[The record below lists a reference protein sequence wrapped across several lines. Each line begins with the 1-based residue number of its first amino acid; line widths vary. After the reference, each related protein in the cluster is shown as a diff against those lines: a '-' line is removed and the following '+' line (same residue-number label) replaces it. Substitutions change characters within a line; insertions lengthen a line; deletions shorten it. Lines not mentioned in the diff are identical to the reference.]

1 MMKRSKRLQV
11 VLDLAERKRKQAEQ
25 LLGQTQ
31 SRVQQG
37 EATLVQ
43 LQDYY
48 SDYANSF
55 YSAGSEGVT
64 PGQLQTHQAFM
75 QKLRVAVE
83 QQRNALLM
91 DRAQLEK
98 VKEHWQA
105 AYQHYKSVDTLVE
118 KLKREELL
126 KEEKQ
131 QQKELDE
138 RSQLIRP
145 PFI

>member
-1 MMKRSKRLQV
+1 MKRSKRLQV
-11 VLDLAERKRKQAEQ
+11 VSDLAERKRKQAEQ
-25 LLGQTQ
+25 LLGQAQ

-55 YSAGSEGVT
+55 YTAGSAGVT
-64 PGQLQTHQAFM
+64 PGQLHTHQAFM
-75 QKLRVAVE
+75 QKLRAAVE
-83 QQRNALLM
+83 QQKNALLM
-91 DRAQLEK
+91 DKAQLEK
-98 VKEHWQA
+98 VQAHWQA
-105 AYQHYKSVDTLVE
+105 AYTHFKSVDSLVE
-118 KLKREELL
+118 KLKGEERLQ
-126 KEEKQ
+126 EEKQ

>member
-1 MMKRSKRLQV
+1 MKRSKRLQV

-25 LLGQTQ
+25 LLSQSQ

-37 EATLVQ
+37 EATLAQ
-43 LQDYY
+43 LRDYY

-55 YSAGSEGVT
+55 YSAGSTGVT
-64 PGQLQTHQAFM
+64 PGQLHTHQAFM

-83 QQRNALLM
+83 QQKNALLM

-98 VKEHWQA
+98 VQEHWQA
-105 AYQHYKSVDTLVE
+105 AYRHFKAVDTLVE
-118 KLKREELL
+118 KLKKEELVQ
-126 KEEKQ
+126 EEKQ